1 VQILGVSFD
10 TVADNKTFADNVGFR
25 FPLLCD
31 TAHVLGKAYGA
42 GSAGFASR
50 ITYIIDEHG
59 IITHIFSKI
68 DIANHAKEILELLKN
83 DNVTG

>member
-10 TVADNKTFADNVGFR
+10 TVKDNKTFADNAGFR

-31 TAHVLGKAYGA
+31 TDHVLGKAYGA
-42 GSAGFASR
+42 GSTGLASR

-59 IITHIFSKI
+59 IITHIFSQV
-68 DIANHAKEILELLKN
+68 NTSTHAKEVLAC
-83 DNVTG
+83 VQ